1 MAALPLPLLRLLEVD
16 EVMEV
21 VLLLRL
27 ALPAAGLEFVVRP
40 GMVLTEARLVLLTLL
55 FMWEL
60 LLLLLYTGKL
70 IDWLLLLLGTFTGF
84 VETVAC
90 GLATVLFSFLAPK
103 TTTKRMFNTFKI
115 KDVKLGFV
123 VK

>member
-1 MAALPLPLLRLLEVD
+1 
-16 EVMEV
+16 MEV

-27 ALPAAGLEFVVRP
+27 ALPAAGLEFVIRP

>member
-1 MAALPLPLLRLLEVD
+1 
-16 EVMEV
+16 
-21 VLLLRL
+21 
-27 ALPAAGLEFVVRP
+27 
-40 GMVLTEARLVLLTLL
+40 
-55 FMWEL
+55 
-60 LLLLLYTGKL
+60 
-70 IDWLLLLLGTFTGF
+70 